1 MMANKKKGNQK
12 QSSAFTFW
20 IIGLIAVIIIGFI
33 FLASGKKD
41 EDTAV
46 NEIDYKSQPYLGEKS
61 APVQIVE
68 FGDYKCPVCKTFE
81 EQFFPS
87 IQSELIDTG
96 KAQFYFMNYSFIN
109 VDSTRSAKFA
119 ESVYQE
125 LGNETFWEFHE
136 LLFDKQPADLK
147 YEKEDVFTDKFLE
160 ETLKEIANDKD
171 VKKVVT
177 SFKAK
182 KSEDQWNKD
191 MELADEL
198 GVTGTPSLF
207 VNGKKFEGN
216 TIDDLVKMVDDAA
229 KEK

>member
-1 MMANKKKGNQK
+1 MANKKKGNQK

-33 FLASGKKD
+33 FLANGKG

-46 NEIDYKSQPYLGEKS
+46 NEIDYKAQPYLGEKS

-125 LGNETFWEFHE
+125 LGNDTFWKFHE
-136 LLFDKQPADLK
+136 LLYDKQPADLK

-177 SFKAK
+177 SFKDE

>member
-1 MMANKKKGNQK
+1 MANKKKGNQK

>member
-1 MMANKKKGNQK
+1 MANKKKGNQK

-33 FLASGKKD
+33 FLANGKKD

-125 LGNETFWEFHE
+125 LGNETFWKFHE

-147 YEKEDVFTDKFLE
+147 YEKEDIFTDKFLE

-182 KSEDQWNKD
+182 KSDDQWNKD
-191 MELADEL
+191 MELGDEL

-207 VNGKKFEGN
+207 VDGKKFEGN

>member
-33 FLASGKKD
+33 FLANGKKD

-147 YEKEDVFTDKFLE
+147 YEKQDVFTDKFLE
-160 ETLKEIANDKD
+160 ETLKEIANDKE

>member
-1 MMANKKKGNQK
+1 MANKKKGNQK

-33 FLASGKKD
+33 FLANGKKD

>member
-1 MMANKKKGNQK
+1 MANKKKGNQK

-33 FLASGKKD
+33 FLANGKKD

-125 LGNETFWEFHE
+125 LGNKAFWEFHE

>member
-1 MMANKKKGNQK
+1 MANKKKGNQK
-12 QSSAFTFW
+12 QSSAFMFW

-33 FLASGKKD
+33 FLANGKKD

>member
-1 MMANKKKGNQK
+1 MANKKKGNQK

-20 IIGLIAVIIIGFI
+20 VIGLIAVIIIGFI
-33 FLASGKKD
+33 FLANGKD

-125 LGNETFWEFHE
+125 LGNDTFWKFHE
-136 LLFDKQPADLK
+136 LLYDKQPDDLK

-177 SFKAK
+177 SFKAE
-182 KSEDQWNKD
+182 KSEGQWNKD

-198 GVTGTPSLF
+198 GVSGTPSLF

>member
-1 MMANKKKGNQK
+1 MANKKKGNQK
-12 QSSAFTFW
+12 QSSAFMFW

-33 FLASGKKD
+33 FLANGKKD

-125 LGNETFWEFHE
+125 LGNETFWKFHE

>member
-1 MMANKKKGNQK
+1 MANKKKGNPK

-20 IIGLIAVIIIGFI
+20 IIGLIAIIIIGFI
-33 FLASGKKD
+33 FLANGKKD
-41 EDTAV
+41 EDTTV

-81 EQFFPS
+81 ERFFPS

-125 LGNETFWEFHE
+125 LGNKTFWEFHE

>member
-1 MMANKKKGNQK
+1 MANKKKGNQK

-33 FLASGKKD
+33 FLANGKKD

-81 EQFFPS
+81 KQFFPS

-125 LGNETFWEFHE
+125 LGNKTFWEFHE

-160 ETLKEIANDKD
+160 ETLKEIANEKD

>member
-1 MMANKKKGNQK
+1 MANKKKGNQK

-33 FLASGKKD
+33 FLANGKKD

-147 YEKEDVFTDKFLE
+147 YEKQDVFTDKFLE

-177 SFKAK
+177 SFKSK

>member
-1 MMANKKKGNQK
+1 MANKKKGNQK

-33 FLASGKKD
+33 FLANGKKD

-147 YEKEDVFTDKFLE
+147 YEKQDIFTDKFLE

>member
-1 MMANKKKGNQK
+1 MANKKKGNQK

-33 FLASGKKD
+33 FLANGKKD

-147 YEKEDVFTDKFLE
+147 YEKQDIFTDKFLE

-182 KSEDQWNKD
+182 KSEEQWNKD

>member
-33 FLASGKKD
+33 FLANGKKD

-46 NEIDYKSQPYLGEKS
+46 NEINYKSQPYLGEKS

-81 EQFFPS
+81 KQFFPS
-87 IQSELIDTG
+87 IQRELIDTG

-125 LGNETFWEFHE
+125 LGNETFWKRTAGRHTAHAGICGAYPR
-136 LLFDKQPADLK
+136 QPRAQRPGQ
-147 YEKEDVFTDKFLE
+147 E
-160 ETLKEIANDKD
+160 
-171 VKKVVT
+171 
-177 SFKAK
+177 
-182 KSEDQWNKD
+182 
-191 MELADEL
+191 
-198 GVTGTPSLF
+198 PP
-207 VNGKKFEGN
+207 
-216 TIDDLVKMVDDAA
+216 DDRPHGHHARPA
-229 KEK
+229 EA

>member
-1 MMANKKKGNQK
+1 MANKKKGNQK

-33 FLASGKKD
+33 FLANGKKD

-147 YEKEDVFTDKFLE
+147 YEKQDVFTDKFLE

>member
-1 MMANKKKGNQK
+1 MANKKKGNQK

-33 FLASGKKD
+33 FLANGKKD

-125 LGNETFWEFHE
+125 LGNKTFWEFHE

>member
-1 MMANKKKGNQK
+1 MANKKKGNPK
-12 QSSAFTFW
+12 QSSAFMFW

-33 FLASGKKD
+33 FLANGKDKD
-41 EDTAV
+41 TDTAV
-46 NEIDYKSQPYLGEKS
+46 SEMDYKSQPYLGEKS

-81 EQFFPS
+81 EKFFPS

-109 VDSTRSAKFA
+109 VDSIRSAKFA

-125 LGNETFWEFHE
+125 LGNDTFWKFHE
-136 LLFDKQPADLK
+136 LLYDKQPDDPK

-160 ETLKEIANDKD
+160 DTLKEIANDKD
-171 VKKVVT
+171 VKKVVS
-177 SFKAK
+177 SFKADN
-182 KSEDQWNKD
+182 SEDQWNKD
-191 MELADEL
+191 MKIADEL
-198 GVTGTPSLF
+198 GVSGTPSLF

>member
-1 MMANKKKGNQK
+1 MDHRVNRCNHY
-12 QSSAFTFW
+12 W
-20 IIGLIAVIIIGFI
+20 LYI
-33 FLASGKKD
+33 FSKWEKD

-125 LGNETFWEFHE
+125 LGNETFWKFHE

-171 VKKVVT
+171 VKK
-177 SFKAK
+177 SLPLLKP
-182 KSEDQWNKD
+182 KSPRTN
-191 MELADEL
+191 
-198 GVTGTPSLF
+198 GTRIWSWPTNWALLEHLPYLSMARSL
-207 VNGKKFEGN
+207 
-216 TIDDLVKMVDDAA
+216 
-229 KEK
+229 KEIQSMI

>member
-1 MMANKKKGNQK
+1 MSNKKSKNQK

-20 IIGLIAVIIIGFI
+20 IIGLVAVIIIGFI
-33 FLASGKKD
+33 FLANGKK
-41 EDTAV
+41 EDPAAV
-46 NEIDYKSQPYLGEKS
+46 KEMDYKSQPYLGDEK

-81 EQFFPS
+81 EKFFPS
-87 IQSELIDTG
+87 IKSELVDTG
-96 KAQFYFMNYSFIN
+96 KAQFYFMNFSFIN

-125 LGNETFWEFHE
+125 LGNDTFWKFHE
-136 LLFDKQPADLK
+136 LLFSKQPDDPK
-147 YEKEDVFTDKFLE
+147 YEKKDIFTDKFLE
-160 ETLKEIANDKD
+160 ETLSEIANETE
-171 VKKVVT
+171 VKKVVA
-177 SFKAK
+177 SFKAG
-182 KSEDQWNKD
+182 KSEEHWNKD
-191 MELADEL
+191 MKTADEL

-216 TIDDLVKMVDDAA
+216 TIDDLKKMVDEAA

>member
-1 MMANKKKGNQK
+1 MANKKKGNQK

-20 IIGLIAVIIIGFI
+20 MIGLIAVIIIGFI
-33 FLASGKKD
+33 FLANGKD

-46 NEIDYKSQPYLGEKS
+46 KEIDYKSQPYLGEKS

-125 LGNETFWEFHE
+125 LGNDTFWKFHE
-136 LLFDKQPADLK
+136 LLYDKQPEDLK

-160 ETLKEIANDKD
+160 EALKEIANAKD
-171 VKKVVT
+171 VKKVVS
-177 SFKAK
+177 SFKAGN
-182 KSEDQWNKD
+182 SEDQWKKD
-191 MELADEL
+191 MDLADEL
-198 GVTGTPSLF
+198 GVSGTPSLF
-207 VNGKKFEGN
+207 VNGKKFEGK
-216 TIDDLVKMVDDAA
+216 TIDDLEKMVDDAA

>member
-1 MMANKKKGNQK
+1 MANKKKGNQK

-33 FLASGKKD
+33 FLANGKKD

-125 LGNETFWEFHE
+125 LGNETFWKFHE

>member
-1 MMANKKKGNQK
+1 MANKKKGNQK

-33 FLASGKKD
+33 FLANGKKD

-125 LGNETFWEFHE
+125 LGNETFWKFHE

-182 KSEDQWNKD
+182 KSDDQWNKD

>member
-1 MMANKKKGNQK
+1 MANKKKGNQK

-33 FLASGKKD
+33 FLANGKD
-41 EDTAV
+41 EEDTAV
-46 NEIDYKSQPYLGEKS
+46 NEIDYKAQPYLGEKS

-125 LGNETFWEFHE
+125 LGNDTFWKFHE
-136 LLFDKQPADLK
+136 LLYDKQPADLK

-177 SFKAK
+177 SFKDE

>member
-1 MMANKKKGNQK
+1 MANKKKGNQK

-33 FLASGKKD
+33 FLANGKD

-125 LGNETFWEFHE
+125 LGNDTFWKFHE
-136 LLFDKQPADLK
+136 LLYDKQPDDPK

-160 ETLKEIANDKD
+160 ETLKEITNDKD
-171 VKKVVT
+171 VKKVVS
-177 SFKAK
+177 SFKAD

-191 MELADEL
+191 MDSADEL
-198 GVTGTPSLF
+198 GVSGTPSLF

>member
-1 MMANKKKGNQK
+1 MANKKKGNPK

-20 IIGLIAVIIIGFI
+20 IIGLIAIIIIGFI
-33 FLASGKKD
+33 FLANGKKD
-41 EDTAV
+41 EDTTV

-125 LGNETFWEFHE
+125 LGNKTFWEFHE

-160 ETLKEIANDKD
+160 ETLKEIANDKN

>member
-1 MMANKKKGNQK
+1 MANKKKGNQK

-20 IIGLIAVIIIGFI
+20 MIGLIAVIIIGFI
-33 FLASGKKD
+33 FLANGKD

-46 NEIDYKSQPYLGEKS
+46 KEIDYKSQPYLGEKS

-125 LGNETFWEFHE
+125 LGNDTFWKFHE
-136 LLFDKQPADLK
+136 LLYDKQPEDLK

-160 ETLKEIANDKD
+160 EALKEIANAKD
-171 VKKVVT
+171 VKKVVS
-177 SFKAK
+177 SFKAGN
-182 KSEDQWNKD
+182 SEDQWKKD
-191 MELADEL
+191 MDLADEL
-198 GVTGTPSLF
+198 GVSGTPSLF

-216 TIDDLVKMVDDAA
+216 TIDDLEKMVDDAA

>member
-33 FLASGKKD
+33 FLANGKKD

-125 LGNETFWEFHE
+125 LGNETFWKFHE

>member
-1 MMANKKKGNQK
+1 MANKKKGNQK

-33 FLASGKKD
+33 FFANGKD

-46 NEIDYKSQPYLGEKS
+46 NEIDYKAQPYLGEKS

-125 LGNETFWEFHE
+125 LGNETFWKFHE

-177 SFKAK
+177 SFKAE
-182 KSEDQWNKD
+182 KSEDRWNKD
-191 MELADEL
+191 MEMADEL

>member
-1 MMANKKKGNQK
+1 MANKKKGNQK

-33 FLASGKKD
+33 FLANGKKD

-147 YEKEDVFTDKFLE
+147 YEKEDIFTDKFLE

>member
-1 MMANKKKGNQK
+1 MANKKKGNQK

-20 IIGLIAVIIIGFI
+20 MIGLIAVIIIGFI
-33 FLASGKKD
+33 FLANGKD

-46 NEIDYKSQPYLGEKS
+46 KEIDYKSQPYLGEKS

-119 ESVYQE
+119 ESVYKE
-125 LGNETFWEFHE
+125 LGNDTFWKFHE
-136 LLFDKQPADLK
+136 LLYDKQPEDLK

-160 ETLKEIANDKD
+160 ETLKEIANAKD
-171 VKKVVT
+171 VKKVV
-177 SFKAK
+177 SAFKAGN
-182 KSEDQWNKD
+182 SEDQWKKD
-191 MELADEL
+191 MDLADEL

-216 TIDDLVKMVDDAA
+216 TIDDLEKMVDDAA

>member
-1 MMANKKKGNQK
+1 MANKKKGNQK

-147 YEKEDVFTDKFLE
+147 YEKQDVFTDKFLE

>member
-33 FLASGKKD
+33 FLANGKKD

-147 YEKEDVFTDKFLE
+147 YEKEDIFTDKFLE

-182 KSEDQWNKD
+182 KSDDQWNKD

>member
-1 MMANKKKGNQK
+1 MANKKKGNPK

-20 IIGLIAVIIIGFI
+20 IIGLIAIIIIGFI
-33 FLASGKKD
+33 FLANGKKD

-125 LGNETFWEFHE
+125 LGNKTFWEFHE

>member
-1 MMANKKKGNQK
+1 MANKKKGNQK

-33 FLASGKKD
+33 FLANGKKD

-119 ESVYQE
+119 ETVYQE
-125 LGNETFWEFHE
+125 LGNETFWKFHE
-136 LLFDKQPADLK
+136 LLFDKQPDDLK

-160 ETLKEIANDKD
+160 ETLTAVATDKD

-177 SFKAK
+177 SFKAE

>member
-1 MMANKKKGNQK
+1 MANKKKGNQK

-33 FLASGKKD
+33 FLANGKKD

-147 YEKEDVFTDKFLE
+147 YEKQDVFTDKFLE
-160 ETLKEIANDKD
+160 ETLKEIANDKE

-177 SFKAK
+177 SFKSK